1 MTATPS
7 TASHGFELLREQNL
21 AEINSTA
28 RYYRH
33 AKTGAELLSLVNSDE
48 NKVFGVSF
56 ATPPSDSTGVAHI
69 LEHSVLCGSRKYPI
83 KEPFVELMKS
93 SLNTFLNAMTFPDK
107 TCYPVASQNVQDF
120 YNLIDVYLDAVF
132 FPRLT
137 PQIFQQEGWHYE
149 LETPDAPLI
158 YKGVVFNE
166 MKGNYSSPDTMLR
179 ELSQQSLYPDITY
192 GLDSG
197 GDPKHIPDLTYEEF
211 KAFHERHYHP
221 SNAKLFFYGDDDPE
235 ERLRLLGAR
244 LAEFSR
250 ITVDAAVPLQP
261 RFATPK
267 RLTRT
272 YAAGSAAAQPGEP
285 TKETMLTMNWMLD
298 EVVDDIESALAL
310 GILEHILIGTPAAP
324 LYKALIDSGLGQG
337 LAGGGL
343 DDGLRQPMFS
353 IGLKGVDSVDADKIV
368 RLITDTIDTLAD
380 KGIDPLTVG
389 AALNTVEFHLRESNT
404 GAFPRGIAFMLR
416 ALGSWLHGR
425 DPLSPLA
432 FEGPLAAIKAK
443 VAGGERY
450 FERLLRRHLVD
461 NSHRT
466 ILVLEPDRDL
476 AECEAWEER
485 ARLEAVR
492 AGMTV
497 LDLRGVVEA
506 TNTLKRMQREPDPL
520 EALAT
525 IPTLSLSD
533 LPRANK
539 LVPCEVTSLSD
550 TRVLYHDLFT
560 NGVVYLDVGF
570 DLHILPPDLLAYVP
584 LFGRALGRSGSQPGR
599 GALETVAARLSGGAG
614 PDLDG
619 RGARLMRAMT

>member
-1 MTATPS
+1 
-7 TASHGFELLREQNL
+7 
-21 AEINSTA
+21 
-28 RYYRH
+28 
-33 AKTGAELLSLVNSDE
+33 
-48 NKVFGVSF
+48 
-56 ATPPSDSTGVAHI
+56 
-69 LEHSVLCGSRKYPI
+69 
-83 KEPFVELMKS
+83 
-93 SLNTFLNAMTFPDK
+93 
-107 TCYPVASQNVQDF
+107 
-120 YNLIDVYLDAVF
+120 
-132 FPRLT
+132 
-137 PQIFQQEGWHYE
+137 
-149 LETPDAPLI
+149 
-158 YKGVVFNE
+158 
-166 MKGNYSSPDTMLR
+166 
-179 ELSQQSLYPDITY
+179 
-192 GLDSG
+192 
-197 GDPKHIPDLTYEEF
+197 
-211 KAFHERHYHP
+211 
-221 SNAKLFFYGDDDPE
+221 
-235 ERLRLLGAR
+235 
-244 LAEFSR
+244 
-250 ITVDAAVPLQP
+250 
-261 RFATPK
+261 
-267 RLTRT
+267 
-272 YAAGSAAAQPGEP
+272 
-285 TKETMLTMNWMLD
+285 MLTMNWMLD

-353 IGLKGVDSVDADKIV
+353 IGLKGIDSVDADKIV

-476 AECEAWEER
+476 AECEAWDER